1 VSSRSGSADVLEA
14 LGVRIDLAPA
24 DVADCIDEVG
34 FGFMFAQAH
43 HPAMRHAGPV
53 RRELGV
59 RTVFN
64 VLGPLTNPAG
74 AQRQVVGVYAPEL
87 VEPIAQ
93 VLAALGTEH
102 ALVAHGAGGLDEL
115 TPTGENLVAEVR
127 GGQVSVTTVDPR
139 EFGAG
144 PGTPEDLGGGD
155 ASANAAII
163 RTVFDG
169 ETGPRRDA
177 VILNAGAALYV
188 AGLSE
193 TLEQGVYA
201 ARDAIDDGRATAT
214 LERLVAFTSSRAGA
228 EA

>member
-1 VSSRSGSADVLEA
+1 
-14 LGVRIDLAPA
+14 VR
-24 DVADCIDEVG
+24 
-34 FGFMFAQAH
+34 QQ
-43 HPAMRHAGPV
+43 
-53 RRELGV
+53 LGV

-87 VEPIAQ
+87 VEPIAE

-127 GGQVSVTTVDPR
+127 DGQVSVITVDPR

-144 PGTPEDLGGGD
+144 PGSPQDLGGGD

-188 AGLSE
+188 AGLNE
-193 TLEQGVYA
+193 TLERGVYA
-201 ARDAIDDGRATAT
+201 ARDAIDDGRAAAT
-214 LERLVAFTSSRAGA
+214 LERLVAFTSARAGA
-228 EA
+228 VA

>member
-1 VSSRSGSADVLEA
+1 
-14 LGVRIDLAPA
+14 
-24 DVADCIDEVG
+24 
-34 FGFMFAQAH
+34 
-43 HPAMRHAGPV
+43 MRHAGPI

-87 VEPIAQ
+87 VEPIAE

-127 GGQVSVTTVDPR
+127 DGQVVVTTVDPR
-139 EFGAG
+139 DFGAG
-144 PGTPEDLGGGD
+144 PGSPQDLGGGD

-193 TLEQGVYA
+193 TLERGVYA
-201 ARDAIDDGRATAT
+201 ARDAIVHGRATAT
-214 LERLVAFTSSRAGA
+214 LGPRVAFTNATAGV